1 MFRIPTKNSAPG
13 FKKLIPNM
21 EKVKPEFC
29 QFPYRVC
36 HHPCLEDYDYC
47 LKHILEDKM
56 APYKTCSYVYS
67 INGRKCNQPA
77 PKDRKDSRYC
87 AEHAL
92 KTERLRHKA
101 SSQHLPPQ
109 TPESL
114 LASLS
119 HYVPPAHNGVMSTND
134 EVDVETTDASSPTH
148 TVNPFTEVDA
158 SKVNSSGNKVL
169 DYASESDSD
178 VEPTMIDSVWHGQDQ
193 DSSDGESIDSQLE
206 DPLKHA
212 GVYTA
217 EEAVLLTR
225 DKLVRLQTLYIEQ
238 YRRLQYVL
246 RDRRRKYL
254 LALKKEKETLS
265 SIHAQ
270 SRTSAK
276 ELKLYEKLKAL
287 NRYQK
292 FNGIDAIMHRKSF
305 ERRAQVTE
313 GMMIRN
319 INKGKCI
326 FTEGG
331 VKCGAKAIPVTKYC
345 RKHILEDPQ
354 QVLYRACGCQKADHV
369 CQEPTLNIF
378 ENATCV
384 YHVPLPSLQHASAK
398 ESTNTSSQMKE
409 ELKGNKVEVKQRT
422 VVTKADGEEV
432 ENKETR
438 PAQNVVPMETE
449 DDATAVVS
457 TSKSN
462 DNNRAPS
469 GNNKTE
475 ASKQG
480 GDGNTNSGSE
490 LVMDDLGVD
499 VVEEVLE
506 ADDGDCGGN
515 SNKCDSTNTDCVKQ
529 DESTK
534 ENSKH

>member
-1 MFRIPTKNSAPG
+1 
-13 FKKLIPNM
+13 M
-21 EKVKPEFC
+21 EKVRAETC

-47 LKHILEDKM
+47 LKHILEDKT
-56 APYKTCSYVYS
+56 APYKMCSYVYS

-119 HYVPPAHNGVMSTND
+119 HYVPPAQNNISPASE
-134 EVDVETTDASSPTH
+134 EVDIETTDAPSPIH
-148 TVNPFTEVDA
+148 TINPFIEIDA

-193 DSSDGESIDSQLE
+193 ESSDGESVDSQLE

-292 FNGIDAIMHRKSF
+292 FNGIDAIMHKKSF

-313 GMMIRN
+313 GVMVRN

-384 YHVPLPSLQHASAK
+384 YHVALLSQQHANADT
-398 ESTNTSSQMKE
+398 TNTAQSQVKE
-409 ELKGNKVEVKQRT
+409 ETKEDKTEEKGNTVNGAVTTAAVKNEKSCRAQEV
-422 VVTKADGEEV
+422 VS
-432 ENKETR
+432 
-438 PAQNVVPMETE
+438 METE
-449 DDATAVVS
+449 ENDATTESS
-457 TSKSN
+457 TSSAPPPASETGD
-462 DNNRAPS
+462 DNQN
-469 GNNKTE
+469 
-475 ASKQG
+475 
-480 GDGNTNSGSE
+480 SE
-490 LVMDDLGVD
+490 LVMDDIGVD

-506 ADDGDCGGN
+506 AEVESSD
-515 SNKCDSTNTDCVKQ
+515 NKCDSTNTDNIKQ
-529 DESTK
+529 EDGAK
-534 ENSKH
+534 EDGMNIEQ

>member
-1 MFRIPTKNSAPG
+1 MFRIPTKLTSSAPG
-13 FKKLIPNM
+13 FKKLIPNV
-21 EKVKPEFC
+21 EKVRPETC
-29 QFPYRVC
+29 QFPHRVC

-47 LKHILEDKM
+47 LKHILEDKT

-101 SSQHLPPQ
+101 SSRHLPPQ

-119 HYVPPAHNGVMSTND
+119 HYVPPAQNNISSASE
-134 EVDVETTDASSPTH
+134 EVDVETTDAPSPIH
-148 TVNPFTEVDA
+148 TINPFIEIDA

-193 DSSDGESIDSQLE
+193 ESSDGESVDSQLE

-254 LALKKEKETLS
+254 LTLKKEKETLS

-292 FNGIDAIMHRKSF
+292 FNGIDAIMHKKSF

-384 YHVPLPSLQHASAK
+384 YHVALVSQQHNNTDT
-398 ESTNTSSQMKE
+398 TNTAQSQMKE
-409 ELKGNKVEVKQRT
+409 ETKEDKTEGKGETVNAAATTAAVKDE
-422 VVTKADGEEV
+422 KSC
-432 ENKETR
+432 
-438 PAQNVVPMETE
+438 PAQEVVPMETE
-449 DDATAVVS
+449 EGDATTVTSSVS
-457 TSKSN
+457 TTSSATSSANETEEPKTGD
-462 DNNRAPS
+462 DNQN
-469 GNNKTE
+469 
-475 ASKQG
+475 
-480 GDGNTNSGSE
+480 SE
-490 LVMDDLGVD
+490 LVMDDIGVD

-506 ADDGDCGGN
+506 AEDESSD
-515 SNKCDSTNTDCVKQ
+515 SKCDSTNRENVKQ
-529 DESTK
+529 EDGGAKEDSTSS
-534 ENSKH
+534 EQ